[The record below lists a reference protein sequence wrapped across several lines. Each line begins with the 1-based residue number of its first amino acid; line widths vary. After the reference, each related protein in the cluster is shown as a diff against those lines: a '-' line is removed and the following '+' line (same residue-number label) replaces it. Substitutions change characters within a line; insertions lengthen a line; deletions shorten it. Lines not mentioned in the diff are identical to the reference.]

1 MTWDEFLGEF
11 QVVKLNA
18 ETTKPF
24 ENDLVLIAIAAV
36 RTPGCDAN
44 TSGAC
49 DFQSD
54 APQVMLVV
62 RSDRIGSCLH
72 FLRLRR
78 AEREEI
84 ADVECAAS
92 PRLSET
98 DATGDGWVVDFV
110 IGGRWVKHDE
120 HAGRKRRVPR
130 TLEPVAIL
138 SAGADDGGAL
148 HVLSM
153 IGGEAEHWYHPIDGP
168 LGSYVGDSVT
178 RSRVLEFLHRG
189 RCASVPIQIVSL
201 RGSPPGFAKQAR
213 PLCQNCARIR
223 SLHAIGVSFRAK
235 SRFPKLLKTQRS
247 QSS

>member
-1 MTWDEFLGEF
+1 MTRDEFLGEF

-18 ETTKPF
+18 ETAKPL
-24 ENDLVLIAIAAV
+24 ENDLVLIPIAAV

-44 TSGAC
+44 TSGAY

-54 APQVMLVV
+54 VPQVMLIV
-62 RSDRIGSCLH
+62 RPDRIGSCLH
-72 FLRLRR
+72 FLWLRR

-130 TLEPVAIL
+130 TLEPIAIL
-138 SAGADDGGAL
+138 SAGADDGVAL

-153 IGGEAEHWYHPIDGP
+153 TGGDGSGIQRVSSKLESVARIEDSCNPMLCQYPDRFFPSYVLRRARILMGP
-168 LGSYVGDSVT
+168 L
-178 RSRVLEFLHRG
+178 
-189 RCASVPIQIVSL
+189 AST
-201 RGSPPGFAKQAR
+201 FE
-213 PLCQNCARIR
+213 
-223 SLHAIGVSFRAK
+223 
-235 SRFPKLLKTQRS
+235 RF
-247 QSS
+247 

>member
-1 MTWDEFLGEF
+1 MTRGEFLGEF
-11 QVVKLNA
+11 QVVELNA
-18 ETTKPF
+18 ESMKPF

-36 RTPGCDAN
+36 RTPGCNAN
-44 TSGAC
+44 TSGAY

-54 APQVMLVV
+54 APQVMLIV
-62 RSDRIGSCLH
+62 RPDRIGSCLH

-98 DATGDGWVVDFV
+98 DATGDGWVVDFM

-153 IGGEAEHWYHPIDGP
+153 IGGDGS
-168 LGSYVGDSVT
+168 G
-178 RSRVLEFLHRG
+178 
-189 RCASVPIQIVSL
+189 IQRVSL
-201 RGSPPGFAKQAR
+201 EARMIGRNAIVWKPKSGDIPDNEPSFVVAYMPLDFGTRAQSGREAVAKEIFE
-213 PLCQNCARIR
+213 N
-223 SLHAIGVSFRAK
+223 
-235 SRFPKLLKTQRS
+235 
-247 QSS
+247 